1 MEKNR
6 ITGGSIVQPRAAQTR
21 EKILRTAIHV
31 YAQKGYHAATVDE
44 IAKAAG
50 VSVGTAYRYFRDK
63 KELLLEALSF
73 AFEHF
78 KELTGFPENDL
89 PKARSIQGGSLEETK
104 IKEKKTGEKV
114 SEGKEYEGRSF
125 ETDLDQILIAF
136 EKLHLDYFAFHE
148 ELEGL
153 RHTDEDVRKLYENF
167 TESALETL
175 FKMLPEEVRKR
186 PYSET
191 DLRIALGI
199 MENHCHDR
207 MNVKLSEE
215 ELAHRRKRTVEL
227 VQVLLRIPTDVIV
240 IPE

>member
-6 ITGGSIVQPRAAQTR
+6 ITGGAIVQPRAAQTR

-31 YAQKGYHAATVDE
+31 YAQKGYHAVTVDE

-63 KELLLEALSF
+63 KELLLEALSL

-78 KELTGFPENDL
+78 TELTGFLENDPEVTEESVQKTVENL
-89 PKARSIQGGSLEETK
+89 ENRSVLF
-104 IKEKKTGEKV
+104 EK
-114 SEGKEYEGRSF
+114 
-125 ETDLDQILIAF
+125 DLDQTLIAF

-153 RHTDEDVRKLYENF
+153 RHTDEDVRKLYEGF
-167 TESALETL
+167 MESALKTL

-207 MNVKLSEE
+207 MNAKLSEE

-227 VQVLLRIPTDVIV
+227 VQVLLRMPTDVNV